1 MILQPAHGRLTA
13 NNCAF
18 ILMDYQPQFVS
29 TIRST
34 DGDAL
39 VHNATNLA
47 KIAKTFN
54 IPAILTTI
62 GQTSFG
68 GPIFSNLQEIF
79 PDQKPINRT
88 TLSVFEDDGVL
99 AVLEK
104 IGRNKLVIGGLWTD
118 FGVAASIQQA
128 RNLGYEVFIV
138 VDTCGDVSLRTHQIA
153 IHNIL
158 KVGAVPMTWLQ
169 LLLTLHREW
178 ASPDIYEVLLRAAK
192 EHARSH
198 GLDLQYS
205 QIFPDVGQTKFADD
219 SKPREGRWGKWSIA
233 PVRSLRRFQ
242 KRL

>member
-1 MILQPAHGRLTA
+1 
-13 NNCAF
+13 
-18 ILMDYQPQFVS
+18 MDYQPQFIS
-29 TIRST
+29 TISSA
-34 DGDAL
+34 DGDTL
-39 VHNATNLA
+39 VHNAANLA

-88 TLSVFEDDGVL
+88 ALSVFEDDGVL

-118 FGVAASIQQA
+118 FGVAASIRQA

-138 VDTCGDVSLRTHQIA
+138 VDTCGDVSLRAHQIA
-153 IHNIL
+153 IQNIL
-158 KVGAVPMTWLQ
+158 KVGAVPVTWLQ
-169 LLLTLHREW
+169 LLLTLHHEW
-178 ASPDIYEVLLRAAK
+178 APPDAYETLLRIAR
-192 EHARSH
+192 EHARAY

-205 QIFPDVGQTKFADD
+205 EIFRNEGQTRFADD
-219 SKPREGRWGKWSIA
+219 SKPRQGRWGRWSIA
-233 PVRSLRRFQ
+233 PTRSLKKSQ
-242 KRL
+242 KRP